1 MKIEDIKKNIEQCK
15 LSIKDVDELLLE
27 VSWIEHPDLIREL
40 LAYKSEPTKAAAT
53 VKTEEEIKN
62 EWKTEKLSD
71 GTLKLVSYK
80 GTDEVVEIP
89 EMIGKAKVSELGD
102 FVLAMKQPRIKKEMK
117 EARARIKSVII
128 GDFIKKI
135 GASAFEGCEGLEQ
148 VSLPQGITELPE
160 KCFAGCIK
168 IKEFVI
174 PETVKKMGDGVFCG
188 CESIE
193 SITLSPALTEIPPIT
208 FEGCFKLKAIDLG
221 SSIKKIGYA
230 AFRRCEALSEIL
242 IPAGVTNFSGS
253 KKYEQYWP
261 SMAETFSGCKKLKKV
276 ILPETMTKISES
288 AFKDCENLVDINI
301 PKELVSIEDWAF
313 RNCRKLADLTIPET
327 VTKIPGSQRWGGPFS
342 GCKKLTLHVKADSF
356 AEKYAKKNEINYVE
370 E

>member
-1 MKIEDIKKNIEQCK
+1 MIQCRNLHLIRRDNMKIEDIKKNIEQCK
-15 LSIKDVDELLLE
+15 LSIKDADELLLE

-230 AFRRCEALSEIL
+230 AFRRCEALSER
-242 IPAGVTNFSGS
+242 T
-253 KKYEQYWP
+253 
-261 SMAETFSGCKKLKKV
+261 
-276 ILPETMTKISES
+276 
-288 AFKDCENLVDINI
+288 D
-301 PKELVSIEDWAF
+301 
-313 RNCRKLADLTIPET
+313 
-327 VTKIPGSQRWGGPFS
+327 
-342 GCKKLTLHVKADSF
+342 
-356 AEKYAKKNEINYVE
+356 
-370 E
+370 

>member
-102 FVLAMKQPRIKKEMK
+102 FVLAMKKPRIKKEMK

-208 FEGCFKLKAIDLG
+208 FAGCFKLKAIDLG

-253 KKYEQYWP
+253 KKYQYW
-261 SMAETFSGCKKLKKV
+261 SSGAETFSGCKKLKKV

-288 AFKDCENLVDINI
+288 TFEDCENLVDINI
-301 PKELVSIEDWAF
+301 PKELVSIQYCAF

-327 VTKIPGSQRWGGPFS
+327 VTKISDSQIWGGPFS

>member
-15 LSIKDVDELLLE
+15 LSIKDVDKLLLE

-53 VKTEEEIKN
+53 FKTEEEIKN

-80 GTDEVVEIP
+80 GTDEVVEIL

-102 FVLAMKQPRIKKEMK
+102 FVLAMNQPRIKKEMK

-148 VSLPQGITELPE
+148 VSLSQGITELPE
-160 KCFAGCIK
+160 KC
-168 IKEFVI
+168 
-174 PETVKKMGDGVFCG
+174 
-188 CESIE
+188 
-193 SITLSPALTEIPPIT
+193 
-208 FEGCFKLKAIDLG
+208 
-221 SSIKKIGYA
+221 
-230 AFRRCEALSEIL
+230 
-242 IPAGVTNFSGS
+242 
-253 KKYEQYWP
+253 
-261 SMAETFSGCKKLKKV
+261 FSGCKKLKKV
-276 ILPETMTKISES
+276 ILPETMTKISEC
-288 AFKDCENLVDINI
+288 AFEDCENLVDINI

-327 VTKIPGSQRWGGPFS
+327 VTKIPENQGWGGPFS